1 MHNMWKYQY
10 FIGMLNLENL
20 EYIILQIITGE
31 EELFCG
37 YE

>member
-31 EELFCG
+31 ELFCG